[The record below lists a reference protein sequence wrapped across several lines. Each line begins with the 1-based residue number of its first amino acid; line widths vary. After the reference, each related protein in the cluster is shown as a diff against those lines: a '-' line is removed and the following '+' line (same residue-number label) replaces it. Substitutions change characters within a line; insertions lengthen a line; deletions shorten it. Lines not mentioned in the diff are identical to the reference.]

1 MLRLSSSNWLMA
13 ISSFHGVIAI
23 ELNQH
28 PAPVALFDRSS
39 SQSLAE
45 ALRAEIRRHLGDL
58 DAIGVCW
65 MAGIFDSAQLLR
77 PGFPLFGA
85 LTDIYRAGVK
95 DPIGTPQL
103 VTLNSLHGKAPTAS
117 LEPDRSLLGGQMVF
131 VPFVLVAQDFV
142 IKTVSEQLE
151 ACLGEQGLVDA
162 RFALKLASATGVNVE
177 HARLMT
183 INDLAAMTTLQ
194 LDHAGF
200 QAFGQ
205 ILEAALFFPSSR
217 QTRAISNTGIE
228 LSFAAQNLQIQTHD
242 LSLFAARC
250 LPNSDQ
256 STRLDRFIEHQI
268 ELRQILALANA
279 HALRVTISVGGD
291 EKQVDR
297 SNDFWIQSIQT
308 CDFSQI
314 KFVVACTTPAI
325 GTLVWVCLDGTLNE
339 CAVVYPLTAHALKSL
354 RQRFLSAGS
363 APQWSE
369 VPAAIDKV
377 EKIYRFV
384 TSGFTSISR

>member
-1 MLRLSSSNWLMA
+1 MA

-28 PAPVALFDRSS
+28 PAPVVLFDRSS

-45 ALRAEIRRHLGDL
+45 ALRAEIRRHLGNL

-65 MAGIFDSAQLLR
+65 IAGIYDSAQLLR
-77 PGFPLFGA
+77 PGFPIFAA
-85 LTDIYRAGVK
+85 LADIYRAGVK
-95 DPIGTPQL
+95 DPIGMPQL
-103 VTLNSLHGKAPTAS
+103 VTLNSLQGKAPTAI
-117 LEPDRSLLGGQMVF
+117 LEPDRSLLGGQMIF
-131 VPFVLVAQDFV
+131 VPFVLVAYDIV

-151 ACLGEQGLVDA
+151 VCLGDQGLVDA
-162 RFALKLASATGVNVE
+162 RFALKIASATGATVE

-183 INDLAAMTTLQ
+183 VNDLAAMTTLQ

-200 QAFGQ
+200 QAFAQ

-217 QTRAISNTGIE
+217 RTCAISNTGIE
-228 LSFAAQNLQIQTHD
+228 LTFAGQNLQIQTYD
-242 LSLFAARC
+242 VMLFAARC
-250 LPNSDQ
+250 LPCSDV
-256 STRLDRFIEHQI
+256 STLLERFIEHQI

-279 HALRVTISVGGD
+279 HALSVQVTAGGN
-291 EKQVDR
+291 EKHLDG

-314 KFVVACTTPAI
+314 KFVVACTTPAV
-325 GTLVWVCLDGTLNE
+325 GTLAWVCLDGTQNE
-339 CAVVYPLTAHALKSL
+339 YAVAYPLTANAAKSL
-354 RQRFLSAGS
+354 RQRFLSAGM
-363 APQWSE
+363 APEWRE
-369 VPAAIDKV
+369 VPAALHQI

>member
-1 MLRLSSSNWLMA
+1 MA

-23 ELNQH
+23 ELTQH
-28 PAPVALFDRSS
+28 PAPISLFERSLS
-39 SQSLAE
+39 PSLAE

-65 MAGIFDSAQLLR
+65 MAGIYDSAQLLR
-77 PGFPLFGA
+77 PGFPLFNA

-95 DPIGTPQL
+95 DPIGTPAL

-131 VPFVLVAQDFV
+131 VPFVLVAHNVV

-151 ACLGEQGLVDA
+151 VCLGEQGLVDA
-162 RFALKLASATGVNVE
+162 RFALKLASAIGVNVE

-183 INDLAAMTTLQ
+183 VNDLAAMTTLQ

-205 ILEAALFFPSSR
+205 ILEAALFFSSSR
-217 QTRAISNTGIE
+217 QTCATSSTGIR
-228 LSFAAQNLQIQTHD
+228 LTFAAQNLHIEAVD
-242 LSLFAARC
+242 LRQFTGNASPIVTQVNL
-250 LPNSDQ
+250 LEQ
-256 STRLDRFIEHQI
+256 FIEQQI

-279 HALRVTISVGGD
+279 HALHVKVVAGGD
-291 EKQVDR
+291 EKHVDK
-297 SNDFWIQSIQT
+297 SNDFWFQSAQT

-314 KFVVACTTPAI
+314 KFVIACITPAL
-325 GTLVWVCLDGTLNE
+325 GTLVWVCLDGTQNE
-339 CAVVYPLTAHALKSL
+339 YAVAYPLTANAAKSL
-354 RQRFLSAGS
+354 RQRFLDAGS
-363 APQWSE
+363 APQWCE